1 MAEMTALEYFKE
13 KNRMTKKCSIDCT
26 DFPLSS
32 ENNITGFACSGL
44 QKKYPEIAISIVEK
58 WSKEHPRKTILQ
70 DFLEKY
76 PKAELI
82 HNKFPEI
89 CPYSLGYAENS
100 QCVLDDEERFCSEEC
115 EECWNRPM
123 EEK

>member
-1 MAEMTALEYFKE
+1 MDAVKFLKE
-13 KNRMTKKCSIDCT
+13 RKRMCDSYPIICGKCKI
-26 DFPLSS
+26 S
-32 ENNITGFACSGL
+32 EAKDGL
-44 QKKYPEIAISIVEK
+44 HCYEFQYTLPERAVAIVEK
-58 WSKEHPRKTILQ
+58 LSEEHPRKTFLQ

-89 CPYSLGYAENS
+89 CPYSLGYAENR
-100 QCVLDDEERFCSEEC
+100 QCFLYDEERFCSEEC

-123 EEK
+123 EEE

>member
-1 MAEMTALEYFKE
+1 MDVVKFLKE
-13 KNRMTKKCSIDCT
+13 KDRMTKKCSIRCT
-26 DFPLSS
+26 DCPLSIEKNTTGLWCGS
-32 ENNITGFACSGL
+32 LQREN
-44 QKKYPEIAISIVEK
+44 PEIAISIVEK
-58 WSKEHPRKTILQ
+58 WLKEHPRKTILQ

-100 QCVLDDEERFCSEEC
+100 QCFLDREEQFCSEEC
-115 EECWNRPM
+115 EECWNRPL
-123 EEK
+123 EEE